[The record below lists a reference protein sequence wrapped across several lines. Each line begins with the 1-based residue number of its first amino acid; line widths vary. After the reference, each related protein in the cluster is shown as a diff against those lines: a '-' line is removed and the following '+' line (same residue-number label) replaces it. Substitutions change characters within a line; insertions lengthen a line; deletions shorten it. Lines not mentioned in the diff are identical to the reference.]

1 MSEYALQTPP
11 LAHHFPE
18 RNRLI
23 SGASAAV
30 IVIEASEKSGSLI
43 TARMALEQGRDV
55 FAMPGPV
62 TSEVSRG
69 CHRLIQQGAGLVLS
83 VEDVLEH
90 ITGYGQDLDEIST
103 RVRQSTHATS
113 LALVE
118 LELAGFVRQGGD
130 GYIRAS

>member
-1 MSEYALQTPP
+1 
-11 LAHHFPE
+11 
-18 RNRLI
+18 
-23 SGASAAV
+23 
-30 IVIEASEKSGSLI
+30 
-43 TARMALEQGRDV
+43 MALEQGRDV

-69 CHRLIQQGAGLVLS
+69 GCHRLIQQGAGLVLS
-83 VEDVLEH
+83 VEDVLADMPGLDQVHADFAPGQQETPLPSDLSDVAGQVLEH

-103 RVRQSTHATS
+103 RVRQSAHATN